1 MPQAPQAIHQEK
13 EEQTTPQV
21 NQAEV
26 QKPPLPQKAE
36 LKKASKSH
44 STTIKSK
51 HNITIFP

>member
-1 MPQAPQAIHQEK
+1 MPQAPQETHQEK
-13 EEQTTPQV
+13 EEQTTRQV
-21 NQAEV
+21 KQAQV
-26 QKPPLPQKAE
+26 QKPPLPQKAG